1 MFQAEKELQQRLQGE
16 SMPGVPEEQ
25 QRAGRWSGV
34 GWARMGGRRSRGEA
48 GNQNHVKQ
56 SLVSHKEDLGLDLG
70 GNGELLEG
78 SEERNDLICLVL

>member
-16 SMPGVPEEQ
+16 SVPGVPEEQ

-48 GNQNHVKQ
+48 GNQNHVK
-56 SLVSHKEDLGLDLG
+56 
-70 GNGELLEG
+70 
-78 SEERNDLICLVL
+78 